1 MEEFHSYK
9 IKPVSTLGS
18 GAFGYV
24 EKIELYNSGNKLCGL
39 YARKVLNP
47 QPEILHSI
55 TLEEIKKRFIREVI
69 YQSKCS
75 HGNIIYIYLF
85 NKYAENPYYIMEL
98 GESDLDGEINK
109 NVLSEREKINIIIML
124 LNATKKIHDEGYLHR
139 DIKPKNVLKFP
150 NNVYKLSDFG
160 LVKNIDENNQT
171 TALTALGSIMGTRKY
186 MAPEIHIE
194 AEYSRQTD
202 IYALGI
208 VFKDLNI
215 ECAKLR
221 EVIDKCTRRDKDQR
235 YCIIDDVLND
245 VYQNINS

>member
-9 IKPVSTLGS
+9 IKPISTLGN

-24 EKIELYNSGNKLCGL
+24 EKIELYNSGNKLCGF
-39 YARKVLNP
+39 YARKLLNP
-47 QPEILHSI
+47 QPEILESI

-69 YQSKCS
+69 YQSRCS

-98 GESDLDGEINK
+98 GESDLDSEINS
-109 NVLSEREKINIIIML
+109 NILSEEEKLNIMIML

-139 DIKPKNVLKFP
+139 DIKPQNVLKFP
-150 NNVYKLSDFG
+150 NNIYKLSDFG

-171 TALTALGSIMGTRKY
+171 TALTAIGSIMGTRKY

-215 ECAKLR
+215 ECTKLR
-221 EVIDKCTRRDKDQR
+221 EIIDKCTRRDKDQR
-235 YCIIDDVLND
+235 YYIIDDVLND